1 MDDFLRSILFDLF
14 FWRNDSAAEYKR
26 RQKILELIGT
36 YAEFHQVSFV
46 GCCWFCRF
54 CGRCICCY
62 SCVLPSY
69 VFPQELPEAAV
80 SFLDAYLADWDGC
93 SHLEA
98 LLRLMPLLPPNRFS
112 ELEARFF
119 SHVVRTATL
128 GAPRA
133 KALVFGACTATL
145 RRWLAL
151 DWVAIDKGHRKYVD
165 AARN

>member
-1 MDDFLRSILFDLF
+1 MLLALSVGCRCFCRSI
-14 FWRNDSAAEYKR
+14 
-26 RQKILELIGT
+26 
-36 YAEFHQVSFV
+36 
-46 GCCWFCRF
+46 
-54 CGRCICCY
+54 Y
-62 SCVLPSY
+62 SPSD
-69 VFPQELPEAAV
+69 VVIQELPEAAV

-98 LLRLMPLLPPNRFS
+98 LLRLLPLLPPNRFS

-119 SHVVRTATL
+119 GRVVRTATL

-133 KALVFGACTATL
+133 KALVLGAFTATL

-165 AARN
+165 ACPD